1 MVEGTPQLSRLEKIA
16 MAVGRLAN
24 ENDRGKRA
32 QWLYLRT
39 LTKAIVATAARYR
52 TYVEGIDWMVDFQP
66 DRGVVQ
72 AANHRSFFDQYVAM
86 LAYHTVGI
94 PWARRMYFPVRSNFF
109 YESPLGLLVNLGI
122 GAGTMYPPVFRD
134 PAKSELTKEGVNR
147 VISFLQRPGTFVGVH
162 PEGTRGK
169 GPDPYELLPAQ
180 PGIGQIVLQARPIV
194 IPLFI
199 NGLPTSDVVTGV
211 LDNFRPGI
219 RRTNPII
226 IVFGRPVDYSD
237 LTTSKPRAAL
247 YKKCSDRIL
256 DDIRKLGERER
267 ELRAACVAGTID
279 DGDPG
284 WLDNR
289 ARTGRRNGKRHG

>member
-122 GAGTMYPPVFRD
+122 GAGV
-134 PAKSELTKEGVNR
+134 E
-147 VISFLQRPGTFVGVH
+147 
-162 PEGTRGK
+162 
-169 GPDPYELLPAQ
+169 
-180 PGIGQIVLQARPIV
+180 
-194 IPLFI
+194 
-199 NGLPTSDVVTGV
+199 GLPDGAATIGVALGVGALAYGVSIALYIGGVCSMVPVKRRSTLSTWSRVTATLRRAVTSPSVSPVVVVT
-211 LDNFRPGI
+211 P
-219 RRTNPII
+219 
-226 IVFGRPVDYSD
+226 S
-237 LTTSKPRAAL
+237 
-247 YKKCSDRIL
+247 RIS
-256 DDIRKLGERER
+256 
-267 ELRAACVAGTID
+267 AS
-279 DGDPG
+279 
-284 WLDNR
+284 
-289 ARTGRRNGKRHG
+289 